1 MHIIMMV
8 VVGAIVGWL
17 ASVFMK
23 TNKQMGLLANI
34 AVGIVGSALGDWI
47 FGLLGFYAFGTLARL
62 VVGILGAMLLIAIL
76 RKFKI
81 FR

>member
-1 MHIIMMV
+1 MDIIVMV
-8 VVGAIVGWL
+8 VVGAIVGWI

-23 TNKQMGLLANI
+23 TSKQMGLLANI
-34 AVGIVGSALGDWI
+34 AVGIVGSAVGHWL
-47 FGLLGFYAFGTLARL
+47 FGLLGLYAYGTLGRL
-62 VVGILGAMLLIAIL
+62 IISVLGAMLLIALL